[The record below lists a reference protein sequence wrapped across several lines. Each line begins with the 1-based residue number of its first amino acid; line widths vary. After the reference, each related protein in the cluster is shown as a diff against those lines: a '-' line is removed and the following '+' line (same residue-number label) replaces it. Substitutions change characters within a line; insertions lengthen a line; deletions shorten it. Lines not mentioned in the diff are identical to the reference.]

1 VPENTSTEP
10 GAVRQGAGPDSDGRP
25 PGGRRGRRRSAAV
38 AMLLSGSLLAACG
51 GGDDGPPTLNWYINA
66 ADSQNDIA
74 AACTEAAEGR
84 YRITTSVL
92 PRLANQQRE
101 QLVRRLAAEDRSIDI
116 MSLDPVFVAEFS
128 EAGFLAE
135 VPDEVRDRATEGV
148 VPSLVQASTWRD
160 EVVGIPFWANTQL
173 LWYRK
178 SVAEAAGL
186 DMTQPVTWD
195 QLIEAAQSQS
205 VTIAVQGARAESLTV
220 WVNALVESAGG
231 SILENPEA
239 PPDEVEVG
247 LAGEA
252 GQRAAEV
259 MAAVANS
266 GVTPPAVSTADEPTN
281 AVSFYGDNGGFMV
294 NWPFIYAFTQA
305 AIDAGTV
312 EPAVLDDI
320 GWAQYPQVDEGEESA
335 PPLGGIVL
343 GVGAYSE
350 NVDLAFEASECIT
363 NAENQAL
370 YAVNEGN
377 PPARVEVYDDPS
389 LAEDFPF
396 GDAIVQSLENAAPRP
411 QTPYYNEVTGSVQ
424 RLFHPPASVQ
434 PERTPQETSELIQAV
449 LRKEQ
454 LL

>member
-1 VPENTSTEP
+1 MPQNTSTGP
-10 GAVRQGAGPDSDGRP
+10 GARRGAADPASGRRP
-25 PGGRRGRRRSAAV
+25 PGGRRGRRRTAAV
-38 AMLLSGSLLAACG
+38 AALLSGSLLAACG
-51 GGDDGPPTLNWYINA
+51 GGDEGTPTLTWYINA
-66 ADSQNDIA
+66 ADSQNEIA

-84 YRITTSVL
+84 YRIATSVL

-135 VPDEVRDRATEGV
+135 VPDEVRERVTEDV

-160 EVVGIPFWANTQL
+160 EVVGVPFWANTQL
-173 LWYRK
+173 LWYRR

-195 QLIEAAQSQS
+195 QLIEAAQSQN

-239 PPDEVEVG
+239 PPDEVQVS
-247 LAGEA
+247 LADEP

-259 MAAVANS
+259 MANVANS

-281 AVSFYGDNGGFMV
+281 AVSFYSEDGGFMV

-312 EPAVLDDI
+312 DPAVLDDI
-320 GWAQYPQVDEGEESA
+320 GWAQYPQVDEGQESA

-343 GVGAYSE
+343 GVGAFSE
-350 NVDLAFEASECIT
+350 HVDLAYEASECIT
-363 NAENQAL
+363 NSENQAL

-377 PPARVEVYDDPS
+377 PPGRAEVYDDPA

-396 GDAIVQSLENAAPRP
+396 GDAIRTSLENAAPRP

-424 RLFHPPASVQ
+424 RLFHPPSSVR
-434 PERTPQETSELIQAV
+434 PDRTPQETSDLIQAV